1 MLKIIFGRPRSGKT
15 SKIISEIQTSIANKK
30 KTYLIV
36 PEQQVF
42 VSESMLAN
50 LDPTAWQY
58 LKVISFTGLCELVF
72 AKYGGLTYK
81 KVSDGAKHL
90 LVWHTMRK
98 LSDGLVKFSD
108 IKIDPAFADMMLS
121 AIDELSA
128 LGISSE
134 EFEEKI
140 QNASD
145 EEFKAKMQDL
155 SSIYSSYKA
164 IVADKFSGDDI
175 FLSDDI
181 LMRLANVLEHNNF
194 FADSHVY
201 IDSFNDFTGIEFK
214 ILEKIIKGAD
224 LTTISISLPNGKS
237 QEMHT
242 HSANYTLNHL
252 KKIEKIDVGNCYVC
266 HEGEKHIPLD
276 LLELEKNI
284 WDFSVTHGNE
294 EISKKHDNISLASCK
309 NPYEEAE
316 YIALKILEYKNSGYK
331 YSQMAVIPRDAEA
344 KKGIINAV
352 FDKYSIPYFY
362 SEKTDLSTSS
372 VARLISSSLRCI
384 NYGFKLD
391 DILTLV
397 KTGLCNISSDEC
409 DMFEDYCLTWNIS
422 GSLFREAQWSMNA
435 DGYTTR
441 TSERGNL
448 IRASANKVK
457 DTIIPP
463 LLTLQQKIHSA
474 NKNAKAICSAIY
486 EYLEEIELYRSLYSL
501 CELELSL
508 RHVREAGEILR
519 MYDYVIDALV
529 QLSLILGDE
538 EMSID
543 EIRCAL
549 DILLSHT
556 DIGSVPAFSDY
567 VTVGSASTLRVE
579 NAKIVFIPG
588 IVEGEFPQNISNRGI
603 IKDSDKELLEGCGI
617 TLPSTAKKLSAD
629 ELAYVHRA
637 ISKPHDKLILTKYES
652 DLNGQSKFPSI
663 VWSRVLFL
671 LPALNNKVEKFDLE
685 RIKLICR
692 ENLREILKENTP
704 KDIED
709 QTDDN
714 LGVAAS
720 YTPDAEGD
728 ILSTFGDDNEKEKE
742 KEKDAESISP
752 ALARL
757 VFGDSIYLSKS
768 KISTFL
774 LCPYRYWCENVLSLR
789 EQKSGQMNVADIG
802 TYVHF
807 VLEKLIGGAYNK
819 ADGSLKKL
827 TKQEILDNV
836 NTVSEDFI
844 ETIGFIPSPSML
856 YEMSRYRNIAYAMLT
871 SIFEEFENSKF
882 KILAMEQTLSQS
894 KIGALKPMQ
903 IKLDVS
909 NDFKSQVVLT
919 GDIDRIDAY
928 ENENG
933 IYVRIVDYKTG
944 KNTFSIDRV
953 SEGNELQLPVYLF
966 SAASDE
972 NKLHPIFQNKD
983 SKPIYPAS
991 AMFLS
996 TKEDSGKISTF
1007 RSGFMLSDEEILRAA
1022 SENLDPQVIL
1032 GIKKDKKTGEI
1043 TGRGGITASEIADMK
1058 ETLINTV
1065 SDVAKSLYF
1074 GKAERCPSSD
1084 ACKYCKVRSTCPV
1097 AAKISKY

>member
-15 SKIISEIQTSIANKK
+15 SKIISEIQASVKNKK

-50 LDPTAWQY
+50 LDPCAWQY

-98 LSDGLVKFSD
+98 LSDGLVKFSN

-134 EFEEKI
+134 EFNDKI
-140 QNASD
+140 QNAED

-155 SSIYSSYKA
+155 SSIYSSYKE
-164 IVADKFSGDDI
+164 IVANKFGNDDI
-175 FLSDDI
+175 LLSDDI
-181 LMRLANVLEHNNF
+181 LLRLSDVLEHNNF
-194 FADSHVY
+194 FANSDVY

-237 QEMHT
+237 SEMHT

-252 KKIEKIDVGNCYVC
+252 KKIEKIDACNCYVC
-266 HEGEKHIPLD
+266 HAGEKHIPGD
-276 LLELEKNI
+276 LLELEKSI
-284 WDFSVTHGNE
+284 WDFSVTIGNE
-294 EISKKHDNISLASCK
+294 EISKKYNSISLASCK

-331 YSQMAVIPRDAEA
+331 YSEMAVIPRDAEA

-372 VARLISSSLRCI
+372 VARLISSSLKCVS
-384 NYGFKLD
+384 YGYKLD

-463 LLTLQQKIHSA
+463 LLTLQQNIHSA
-474 NKNAKAICSAIY
+474 NKNVKAICSAIY
-486 EYLEEIELYRSLYSL
+486 EYLEEIELYRSLSSL

-508 RHVREAGEILR
+508 QNVREAGEILR
-519 MYDYVIDALV
+519 MYDYVIDSLV

-556 DIGSVPAFSDY
+556 DLGSVPAFSDY

-603 IKDSDKELLEGCGI
+603 IKDSDKELLEVCGI
-617 TLPSTAKKLSAD
+617 TLPSSAKKLSAD
-629 ELAYVHRA
+629 ELSYVHRA
-637 ISKPHDKLILTKYES
+637 ISKPQEKLILTKYEA
-652 DLNGQSKFPSI
+652 DIGGQSKFPSI
-663 VWSRVLFL
+663 VWNRVLFL
-671 LPALNNKVEKFDLE
+671 LPGLKDKVEKFDLE

-692 ENLREILKENTP
+692 EELREILKENTP
-704 KDIED
+704 KEILDEIEYD
-709 QTDDN
+709 SQI
-714 LGVAAS
+714 AAS
-720 YTPDAEGD
+720 YTPDGEQYD
-728 ILSTFGDDNEKEKE
+728 ILSTFGKEDSE
-742 KEKDAESISP
+742 KEKDMESISP
-752 ALARL
+752 TLARL

-768 KISTFL
+768 KISTFM

-807 VLEKLIGGAYNK
+807 VLEKLIGGAHNK
-819 ADGSLKKL
+819 VDGSLKRL
-827 TKQEILDNV
+827 TKKEILDGI

-856 YEMSRYRNIAYAMLT
+856 YEISRYRNIAYAMLT

-882 KILAMEQTLSQS
+882 KILATEQKLSQT
-894 KIGALKPMQ
+894 KIGSLRPMQ
-903 IKLDVS
+903 INLDVS
-909 NDFKSQVVLT
+909 DDFKSKIILT

-944 KNTFSIDRV
+944 QNTFSIDRV

-996 TKEDSGKISTF
+996 SKEESGKITTF
-1007 RSGFMLSDEEILRAA
+1007 RSGFMLSNEEILRAA
-1022 SENLDPQVIL
+1022 SEKLDQKVIL
-1032 GIKKDKKTGEI
+1032 GIKQDEKTGEFV
-1043 TGRGGITASEIADMK
+1043 GKGGITEEGIAQMK
-1058 ETLINTV
+1058 QTLINTV
-1065 SDVAKSLYF
+1065 SDVAKNLYF